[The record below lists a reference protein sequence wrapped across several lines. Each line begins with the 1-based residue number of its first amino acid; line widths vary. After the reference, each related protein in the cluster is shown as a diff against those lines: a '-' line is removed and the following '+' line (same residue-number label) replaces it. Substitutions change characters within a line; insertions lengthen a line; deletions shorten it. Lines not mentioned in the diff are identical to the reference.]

1 MEAIAIVT
9 ALALLQALVFSYLVG
24 KARATYG
31 VSAPAITGNAHFE
44 REFRVHQNTLEQL
57 VLLVPAMWMFG
68 SYVHALTGA
77 ALGLVFVVSRFIYR
91 NAYLKDPK
99 SRSPGFGIGAVCTMT
114 LLLGSL
120 VGAALSWYR
129 G

>member
-9 ALALLQALVFSYLVG
+9 ALALIQLFAFGFLVG
-24 KARATYG
+24 KARGKYG
-31 VSAPAITGNAHFE
+31 VSAPAISGNANFE

-57 VLLVPAMWMFG
+57 VILIPAMWMFG
-68 SYVHALTGA
+68 MYVHALTA
-77 ALGLVFVVSRFIYR
+77 AGLGLLFVLSRFIYW

-99 SRSPGFGIGAVCTMT
+99 SRSPGFGIGAVCTIA
-114 LLLGSL
+114 LVLGSL
-120 VGAALSWYR
+120 IGAALALLR

>member
-31 VSAPAITGNAHFE
+31 VSAPAITGNASFE

-68 SYVHALTGA
+68 TYVHTLTAA

-99 SRSPGFGIGAVCTMT
+99 SRSAGFGIGAVCTMT

>member
-9 ALALLQALVFSYLVG
+9 ALALLQALAFSYLVG

-31 VSAPAITGNAHFE
+31 ISAPAISGNANFE

-57 VLLVPAMWMFG
+57 VLLIPAMWMFG